1 MERGRISPL
10 IVVSVKNMSTNDS
23 LPDIHSVV
31 GYKRS
36 KKTVRSLQCSLL
48 VFQSKTKTNMEP
60 IFITRPV
67 IMEMQLNNNR
77 LYASACARINVKLDK
92 SGGRYEIET
101 QINKITLK
109 VYCSKTFQEMHI
121 D

>member
-1 MERGRISPL
+1 
-10 IVVSVKNMSTNDS
+10 
-23 LPDIHSVV
+23 
-31 GYKRS
+31 
-36 KKTVRSLQCSLL
+36 
-48 VFQSKTKTNMEP
+48 
-60 IFITRPV
+60 
-67 IMEMQLNNNR
+67 MEMQLNNNR